1 MLRAPTISRL
11 VCLLLSS
18 SATAATCIPF
28 HQASQHVGETK
39 CVTGKVL
46 RVKEGSSGVTFFDFC
61 EDYRACSFTV
71 VVFPRDLRDIGDVR
85 QLAGKEVE
93 IHGPIKMYDGR
104 AEIILQRAGQLKGAS
119 GRIPPLP
126 KNYDVEKKGHYS
138 AGKFSHPSSRKAAK
152 QKQPPRMQTEEEVDA
167 MGSEQ

>member
-1 MLRAPTISRL
+1 MSRAKNISRL
-11 VCLLLSS
+11 ACLLLSS
-18 SATAATCIPF
+18 AATASTCVPF
-28 HQASQHVGETK
+28 HQASKYVGETK

-46 RVKEGSSGVTFFDFC
+46 RVKEGPSGVTFFDFC
-61 EDYRACSFTV
+61 EDYRQCSFTV
-71 VVFPRDLRDIGDVR
+71 VVFPRDLRDVGDVR

-104 AEIILQRAGQLKGAS
+104 AEIILQRPGQLSGDS

-138 AGKFSHPSSRKAAK
+138 AGKFSRPPSRKPAK
-152 QKQPPRMQTEEEVDA
+152 QKQPPRMQTEEEVGA